1 MIKQNQKEIQSQVV
15 LKWHWCC
22 LLFCV
27 LPKPNKQNQVV
38 KVQPQ
43 SLLLVLLLETEP
55 KSHDECCKSNLYMS
69 LNRWCTLIC
78 IEYV

>member
-1 MIKQNQKEIQSQVV
+1 MIKQNQKEHQSQVV

-38 KVQPQ
+38 KVQPKG
-43 SLLLVLLLETEP
+43 LVLVLLLEPEP
-55 KSHDECCKSNLYMS
+55 EPHNEYSKYDLYQKY
-69 LNRWCTLIC
+69 L
-78 IEYV
+78 